1 MFNVQ
6 SMFKQSFYCS
16 DIFCSV
22 KVVRILLLFCSM
34 EFLSRSSGG
43 DGPLVAFG
51 STDGVIRVLSMIT
64 WKVCLFQSYNI
75 CFVSLRGLG

>member
-1 MFNVQ
+1 
-6 SMFKQSFYCS
+6 
-16 DIFCSV
+16 
-22 KVVRILLLFCSM
+22 M

-64 WKVCLFQSYNI
+64 WKVCLFQSYNS
-75 CFVSLRGLG
+75 FFGSLLGLE